1 MTKKLKS
8 KNIKKSRN
16 RINII
21 SNYILMFLTPVFIIV
36 IWQIYSSKGLINV
49 SVLPSPSIIFSTI
62 LDLIKSGDLFRDL
75 GISLLRVIK
84 GYAFGC
90 ILGITLGTLLG
101 LSKKLDKALVIL
113 IGVLRPIP
121 VIAWVPVL
129 ILWLGIGETSK
140 VIVICIGTFWP
151 VLLNTIHGIKSVNKK
166 YLEVGNILEKRRLI
180 ILTKIIFPSALPEI
194 FTGLRIGIGSAWMSV
209 VGAELIAASSGIGY
223 LISYARELSQPD
235 VMLVGVFSI
244 GIIGLLIDTLI
255 KIVERRVLKWNV
267 NSQD

>member
-1 MTKKLKS
+1 MIEIKLKP
-8 KNIKKSRN
+8 KKVKKIKGS
-16 RINII
+16 I
-21 SNYILMFLTPVFIIV
+21 SGISDYILMLLIPVFILI
-36 IWQIYSSKGLINV
+36 IWQIYSSKGLINI

-62 LDLIKSGDLFRDL
+62 VDLTKGGDLFRDL

-84 GYAFGC
+84 GYVFGC
-90 ILGITLGTLLG
+90 VFGITLGTLLG
-101 LSKKLDKALVIL
+101 LSKKLDKALVVL
-113 IGVLRPIP
+113 IGILRPIP

-140 VIVICIGTFWP
+140 VVVICIGTFWP
-151 VLLNTIHGIKSVNKK
+151 VLLNTIHGIKNVDKK
-166 YLEVGNILEKRRLI
+166 YMEVGSILEKKRFI
-180 ILTKIIFPSALPEI
+180 ILTKIIFPSALPSI

-244 GIIGLLIDTLI
+244 GIIGLLIDTFI
-255 KIVERRVLKWNV
+255 KIVEKRVLKWNI
-267 NSQD
+267 NS